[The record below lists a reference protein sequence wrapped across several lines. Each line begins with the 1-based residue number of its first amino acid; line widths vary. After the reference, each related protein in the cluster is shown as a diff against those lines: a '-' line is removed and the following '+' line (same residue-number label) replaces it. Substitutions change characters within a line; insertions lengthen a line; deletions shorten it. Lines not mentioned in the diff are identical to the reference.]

1 MAVVRDEDGGVLG
14 ELRQIAE
21 AQRELAARE
30 TVAVRRARAEGFSW
44 EAIATMLGVTRQA
57 VHKRFGTR

>member
-57 VHKRFGTR
+57 VHRRFGTR